1 MAAQPSLF
9 DAPEPPALAPDV
21 APTGGGDAPAKEKL
35 YLADALAL
43 AYRAHFA
50 FISRPLVNSKGMN
63 TSSVYGFAGALLKL
77 LEDEQP
83 DHIAVVFDKLD
94 GKPNFRDALY
104 AQYKAHRPPMP
115 DGIREGLP
123 FIKRMVEAFDI
134 PVVEVEGVEA
144 DDVIGTLALRA
155 SSEGVETVIVSPD
168 KDFRQLLSD
177 CVSIFRPAYKG
188 ESFDR
193 ETDASFRERY
203 GLEPPQFADVLA
215 LLGDASDNVPGVPGI
230 GAKTA
235 PGLIQ
240 QYGSVENLLEHAA
253 EIKAKR
259 VREGLL
265 ENREQ
270 ALLSKKLVTIETAVP
285 LDLDWHRLRRTDP
298 DVEALHAL
306 FDELEFGGRLRTRI
320 DAYARGERGRP
331 RGWTTL
337 SPDDPD
343 LAFDFGPYAPVTS
356 MASAEVAYT
365 TALAKEDLPAAAAL
379 AGGASTLSF
388 DTETTSV
395 DPLMASLVGV
405 SLAVKEK
412 EAAYVPTPMPD
423 GTPTEAVLDA
433 LRPALEDA
441 ATLKVGHNLK
451 YDLLV
456 LGRHGLDVQG
466 PIFDTMVAHYLL
478 DPEASHKL
486 DDVSSFLLNYRPQPI
501 TELIGTGKNALSMR
515 DVPIEQVGPY
525 ACEDADVAL
534 RLKPLLEER
543 LAKDGLTAIA
553 EEIEFPLVRV
563 LADMERAG
571 VKVDLDV
578 LDEIR
583 EGLEAEIAEAEATVF
598 AAAGREFLIGST
610 KQLAEVLFNP
620 PPTDEERAAAEV
632 WAREVAD
639 PAAAGKTKK
648 QLAEEAPTFGI
659 GLKPLAKTSTGKPAT
674 DERVLSELA
683 TEHALPALVLDWRK
697 LTKLKSTYV
706 DALPAF
712 IHPETGRVHTDF
724 NQTIAATGRLSSLNP
739 NLQNIP
745 IRSERGREIR
755 RAFVAEPGR
764 VLLSADYAQIE
775 LRIIAHLSRDA
786 ALVEAFQS
794 GHDIHTAT
802 AARVFDLPPEKVTRQ
817 MRDRV
822 KQVNYGIPYGISAF
836 GLGQRLRIPPKD
848 AQQLIDQYRAS
859 YPDVG
864 RFLDSLVEEA
874 RERGYVETLLGRRR
888 YVPLIN
894 ARNPNERSAAERIA
908 VNMPVQGTQADMIK
922 KAMVAIHRRLREEG
936 HEARMI
942 LQVHDELVL
951 ELPEAEVETV
961 RALVV
966 EEMAAALPLSVPVV
980 VEAGVGPN
988 WLDAH

>member
-9 DAPEPPALAPDV
+9 DDLPAPPGVSEPAA
-21 APTGGGDAPAKEKL
+21 APADEAPRKERL

-50 FISRPLVNSKGMN
+50 FINRPLVNSKGMN

-77 LEDEQP
+77 LEDEKP
-83 DHIAVVFDKLD
+83 EHIAVVFDKLD
-94 GKPNFRDALY
+94 GKPNFRGELY
-104 AQYKAHRPPMP
+104 EQYKAHRPPMP

-123 FIKRMVEAFDI
+123 YIKRLVEAFDI

-144 DDVIGTLALRA
+144 DDVIGTLARRA
-155 SSEGVETVIVSPD
+155 ATEGVETVIVSPD

-188 ESFDR
+188 EAFDR
-193 ETDASFRERY
+193 ETDQSFREKY

-230 GAKTA
+230 GDKSAA
-235 PGLIQ
+235 PLIQ

-253 EIKAKR
+253 EISSKR
-259 VREGLL
+259 IRETLQT
-265 ENREQ
+265 NRDL
-270 ALLSKKLVTIETAVP
+270 ALLSKKLVLIDTEVP
-285 LDLDWHRLRRTDP
+285 LDLDWHRLRLTTP
-298 DVEALHAL
+298 DVEAVQAV
-306 FDELEFGGRLRTRI
+306 FDEMEFGGRLRSRV

-331 RGWTTL
+331 RGFTTL
-337 SPDDPD
+337 SDDDPD

-356 MASAEVAYT
+356 MASGAVEYW
-365 TALAKEDLPAAAAL
+365 TALSREELPRAAAVVEGRPAF
-379 AGGASTLSF
+379 SF

-405 SLAVKEK
+405 SLSSEEKAAV
-412 EAAYVPTPMPD
+412 YVPTPMPD

-433 LRPALEDA
+433 LRGPLEDA
-441 ATLKVGHNLK
+441 AALKIGHNLK

-456 LGRHGLDVQG
+456 MGRHGVEVRG
-466 PIFDTMVAHYLL
+466 PLFDTMIAHYLL

-486 DDVSSFLLNYRPQPI
+486 DDVAGFLLNYRPQPI

-534 RLKPLLEER
+534 RLKPILEER
-543 LAKDGLTAIA
+543 LLKDRLDRIA
-553 EEIEFPLVRV
+553 QEIEFPLVYV

-583 EGLEAEIAEAEATVF
+583 VSLEAEIAASERAVF
-598 AAAGREFLIGST
+598 EAAGREFLIGST
-610 KQLAEVLFNP
+610 KQLGEVLFNP
-620 PPTDEERAAAEV
+620 PPCDDERAAAEA
-632 WAREVAD
+632 WARDVAD
-639 PAAAGKTKK
+639 PAASGKTKK
-648 QLAEEAPTFGI
+648 QLAEEAPTFGL
-659 GLKPLAKTSTGKPAT
+659 GLKPLAKTSTGKPGT
-674 DERVLSELA
+674 DERVLAELA

-706 DALPAF
+706 DALPTF

-755 RAFVAEPGR
+755 KAFVAEPGW

-786 ALVEAFQS
+786 ALMEAFQS

-802 AARVFDLPPEKVTRQ
+802 AARVFGIEPEAVTRT

-836 GLGQRLRIPPKD
+836 GLGQRLRIPSKD
-848 AQQLIDQYRAS
+848 AQVLIDQYRAS

-894 ARNPNERSAAERIA
+894 ARNPNERAAAERIA

-922 KAMVAIHRRLREEG
+922 KAMVAIHRRLRDEG
-936 HEARMI
+936 LKARMI

-951 ELPEAEVETV
+951 EVPEDEVDKV
-961 RALVV
+961 RPLVV
-966 EEMAAALPLSVPVV
+966 AEMAAALPLDVPVV
-980 VEAGVGPN
+980 VEAGTGPN